1 MKKRSRLIAASIII
15 AGLLATPV
23 FADYDASVIMQVQQ
37 ALNEAGFNCGTP
49 DGSAGNMTTEA
60 VRAYQE
66 ANGLTA
72 DGQIS
77 DELLASLGIGDANAA
92 SGEEAAAAG
101 VQEETAGTNDADGLS
116 VDGSK
121 FDETMYKGK
130 WVKFESNSADG
141 TAYEIYIPEDWIV
154 EDWAAEDGENPSE
167 MIALPEEYSE
177 FSFGAGI
184 SSEDSY
190 SPEDLALALAG
201 ESGIDKISING
212 IDDVYHACEY
222 EEVHFVDDAGSR
234 FPSYNE
240 MLFIPMEEG
249 AFMIM
254 GYYMGGYNE
263 PAEGLVEKFMHINRN
278 IMSSVRLAGTK

>member
-1 MKKRSRLIAASIII
+1 MKKFSKLIAVSTIIG
-15 AGLLATPV
+15 GLLATPV

-49 DGSAGNMTTEA
+49 DGSAGNMTAEA

-77 DELLASLGIGDANAA
+77 DELLASLGIGDAAGA

-101 VQEETAGTNDADGLS
+101 VQEETAGTNDADGLP

-130 WVKFESNSADG
+130 WVKFESDSADG

-167 MIALPEEYSE
+167 MIALPEEFSE

-190 SPEDLALALAG
+190 SPEDLALAIAG

-212 IDDVYHACEY
+212 IDDVYHAC
-222 EEVHFVDDAGSR
+222 DDTGSR
-234 FPSYNE
+234 FPGYNE
-240 MLFIPMEEG
+240 MLFIPREEG